1 MIEVYFK
8 FKNFENFKFDHF
20 TFENFNNLFE
30 NELILSISIKK
41 ILLYFSYLYEKIKI
55 GKSHTKFLNWFKFRF
70 YIEKKSNLRYIY
82 PIRYKWKIKKIV

>member
-1 MIEVYFK
+1 LIEVFFK
-8 FKNFENFKFDHF
+8 FKNFTFDHF

-30 NELILSISIKK
+30 NELILSILIKK
-41 ILLYFSYLYEKIKI
+41 ILLYLPYLYVKIKI

-82 PIRYKWKIKKIV
+82 LIGYKW